1 MCSNK
6 TLDYY
11 CLYHNLDMIDGEA
24 AVGADTEL
32 LSIGAIC
39 SETGLS
45 PDVVR
50 VWERRYGFPMP
61 VRLPSGH
68 RRYRSSDLN
77 RLRLIA
83 EAVAEG
89 HRPALAVKADEA
101 SLRKLLVRGQSSTW
115 APILDPLIQAVMEM
129 DSSKIRALLQQSFAQ
144 YPLKDFLGHVV
155 DPLLEWIGFAWAEG
169 SLGIHQEHLVT
180 EILEDF
186 LRQMRLVLP
195 AQPCR
200 GAVLLTTLPGERHR
214 LGLLMAAL
222 LYAAKGVRVE
232 LLGVDLP
239 VASIANAARALRV
252 DRVAVSLSIQS
263 SGEPTR
269 RLLMDLLERLPP
281 KCRLLIGGQGA
292 ARTRKVEGVERMTGM
307 GDI

>member
-1 MCSNK
+1 MG
-6 TLDYY
+6 T
-11 CLYHNLDMIDGEA
+11 DGP
-24 AVGADTEL
+24 L
-32 LSIGAIC
+32 LSIGDIC
-39 SETGLS
+39 SGTGLS

-68 RRYRSSDLN
+68 RRYRTSDLN

-83 EAVAEG
+83 EAVADG

-101 SLRKLLVRGQSSTW
+101 ALRKLLLRGQSHTW
-115 APILDPLIQAVMEM
+115 APIIDPLIKAVIEM
-129 DSSKIRALLQQSFAQ
+129 DSAKIRTLLQKAFSQ
-144 YPLKDFLGHVV
+144 YPLKDFLGHVI
-155 DPLLEWIGFAWAEG
+155 DPLLEWVGFAWAEG

-186 LRQMRLVLP
+186 LRQMRLALP
-195 AQPCR
+195 PQTNK
-200 GAVLLTTLPGERHR
+200 GSILLTTLPGERHR

-222 LYAAKGVRVE
+222 LYAAQGVRVE
-232 LLGVDLP
+232 VLGIDLP
-239 VASIANAARALRV
+239 VASIANAARTLRV

-269 RLLMDLLERLPP
+269 RLLLDLQERLPS

-292 ARTRKVEGVERMTGM
+292 ARTRKVQGVERMAGI

>member
-1 MCSNK
+1 MD
-6 TLDYY
+6 L
-11 CLYHNLDMIDGEA
+11 
-24 AVGADTEL
+24 GAEL
-32 LSIGAIC
+32 LSIGDIC

-83 EAVAEG
+83 EAVADG

-101 SLRKLLVRGQSSTW
+101 ALRKLLVRGQSNTW
-115 APILDPLIQAVMEM
+115 TPIVDPLIKAVVEM
-129 DSSKIRALLQQSFAQ
+129 DSAHIRTLLQNAFSR

-155 DPLLEWIGFAWAEG
+155 DPLLEWVGYAWAEG

-186 LRQMRLVLP
+186 LRQMRLALP
-195 AQPCR
+195 IQSSK
-200 GAVLLTTLPGERHR
+200 GAVLLATLPGERHR

-232 LLGVDLP
+232 LLGIDVP
-239 VASIANAARALRV
+239 VASIANAARTLRV

-281 KCRLLIGGQGA
+281 NCQLLIGGQGA
-292 ARTRKVEGVERMTGM
+292 ARTRKVEGVERMTGI

>member
-1 MCSNK
+1 MD
-6 TLDYY
+6 L
-11 CLYHNLDMIDGEA
+11 
-24 AVGADTEL
+24 GAEL
-32 LSIGAIC
+32 LSIGDIC

-83 EAVAEG
+83 EAVADG

-101 SLRKLLVRGQSSTW
+101 ALRKLLVRGQSNTW
-115 APILDPLIQAVMEM
+115 TPIVDPLIKAVVEM
-129 DSSKIRALLQQSFAQ
+129 DSAHIRTLLQNAFSR

-155 DPLLEWIGFAWAEG
+155 DPLLEWVGYAWAEG

-186 LRQMRLVLP
+186 LRQMRLALP
-195 AQPCR
+195 IQSSK
-200 GAVLLTTLPGERHR
+200 GSVLLATLPGERHR

-232 LLGVDLP
+232 LLGIDVP
-239 VASIANAARALRV
+239 VASIANAARTLRV

-281 KCRLLIGGQGA
+281 NCQLLIGGQGA
-292 ARTRKVEGVERMTGM
+292 ARTRKVEGVERMTGI

>member
-1 MCSNK
+1 MTAGS
-6 TLDYY
+6 D
-11 CLYHNLDMIDGEA
+11 
-24 AVGADTEL
+24 L
-32 LSIGAIC
+32 LSIGDIC

-50 VWERRYGFPMP
+50 VWERRYGFPVP

-68 RRYRSSDLN
+68 RRYRISDLN

-83 EAVAEG
+83 EAVANG

-101 SLRKLLVRGQSSTW
+101 SLRKLLVRGQSNTW
-115 APILDPLIQAVMEM
+115 APIVDPLIKAVMEM
-129 DSSKIRALLQQSFAQ
+129 DSVLIRTLLQDSFSR

-155 DPLLEWIGFAWAEG
+155 DPLLEWVGFAWAEG

-186 LRQMRLVLP
+186 LRQMRLALP
-195 AQPCR
+195 VHPSK
-200 GAVLLTTLPGERHR
+200 GSVLLATLPGERHR

-232 LLGVDLP
+232 LLGIDLP
-239 VASIANAARALRV
+239 VASIANAARTLRV
-252 DRVAVSLSIQS
+252 DRVAISLSIQS

-269 RLLMDLLERLPP
+269 RLLLDLLERLPSN
-281 KCRLLIGGQGA
+281 CRLLIGGQGA
-292 ARTRKVEGVERMTGM
+292 ARTRRVEGVERMTGI
-307 GDI
+307 GEI

>member
-1 MCSNK
+1 
-6 TLDYY
+6 
-11 CLYHNLDMIDGEA
+11 MIE
-24 AVGADTEL
+24 VEVPVMTDTQL
-32 LSIGAIC
+32 LSIGDIC

-45 PDVVR
+45 PDVIR

-83 EAVAEG
+83 EAVADG

-101 SLRKLLVRGQSSTW
+101 SLRKLLVRGQSTTW
-115 APILDPLIQAVMEM
+115 APIIDPLIKAIVEME
-129 DSSKIRALLQQSFAQ
+129 SAQIRILLQKSFAQ
-144 YPLKDFLGHVV
+144 FPLKDFLGHVI
-155 DPLLEWIGFAWAEG
+155 DPLLEWVGYAWAEG
-169 SLGIHQEHLVT
+169 SLGIHQEHLMT

-186 LRQMRLVLP
+186 LRQMRVALP
-195 AQPCR
+195 AQSSK
-200 GAVLLTTLPGERHR
+200 GSVLLTTLPGERHR

-222 LYAAKGVRVE
+222 LYASKGVRVE
-232 LLGVDLP
+232 LLGIDLP
-239 VASIANAARALRV
+239 VASIANAARALKV
-252 DRVAVSLSIQS
+252 DSVAVSLSIQS

-269 RLLMDLLERLPP
+269 RLLMDLQERLPP
-281 KCRLLIGGQGA
+281 NCRLLIGGQGA
-292 ARTRKVEGVERMTGM
+292 ARTRKVEGVERMAGI